1 MKWLGVVLL
10 GVLGML
16 LRNLGTKHIFKAAY
30 AQISE
35 FWEQLRQFER
45 SCIVDGGRG
54 DRLVPNPLAIQRK
67 AFNLRAY
74 SRVRVEEGDDGVD
87 TVDLPGN

>member
-16 LRNLGTKHIFKAAY
+16 LRKLWMEYVFEAAD

-35 FWEQLRQFER
+35 FGEQLRKSEH
-45 SCIVDGGRG
+45 SCIVDGRRG